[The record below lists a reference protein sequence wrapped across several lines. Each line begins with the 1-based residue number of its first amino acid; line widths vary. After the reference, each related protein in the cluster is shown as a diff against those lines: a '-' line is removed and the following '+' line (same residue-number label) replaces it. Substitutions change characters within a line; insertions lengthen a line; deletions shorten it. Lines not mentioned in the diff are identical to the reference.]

1 MKKIGNKMNIFFIGN
16 ELLLLDYELTKKM
29 DFKKILTISIVVLLI
44 LVGIAIIIGSNK
56 DRRVFF
62 VKNFD
67 QSLENSI
74 KSRLDKDYSYEIV
87 KIKGKV
93 NDTILIVPCEGC
105 EPVKLSGKINE
116 KFMNKFGKGKSIM
129 RFEPYK
135 ATTGDLKI
143 IHKIR

>member
-1 MKKIGNKMNIFFIGN
+1 MNIFFIRN
-16 ELLLLDYELTKKM
+16 ELLLLNYELTKKM

-44 LVGIAIIIGSNK
+44 LVGVAIIIGSNK

-62 VKNFD
+62 VESFD
-67 QSLENSI
+67 QPIENTI
-74 KSRLDKDYSYEIV
+74 HSRLDNDYSYEIV
-87 KIKGKV
+87 KVKGET
-93 NDTILIVPCEGC
+93 NDTIMIIPCEGC
-105 EPVKLSGKINE
+105 QPIKLTGSINE

-135 ATTGDLKI
+135 ATQGHLKI